1 MNAILK
7 KVLGE
12 ADDGGIFPEDAKE
25 LDKSQDIVGKP
36 LNPIA
41 KVVQEPSRPSGDKE
55 RYLTPYSA
63 LTAPDCTPDAL
74 KPIDQGKV
82 PGGAG
87 GPERFT
93 ASELEQAGEVPE
105 TGLGHE
111 HPSLKAMDVLL
122 GRKRTG
128 GPARDTA
135 DFAQG
140 GAIQTEEQA
149 QAAVAA
155 MTVNED
161 VVARAKQFAA
171 EAVTAAQNGGTM
183 PDPTAPGDGR
193 TVLNVF
199 RRFVG

>member
-1 MNAILK
+1 MNPILN

-12 ADDGGIFPEDAKE
+12 DSEGLFPDDAQEFDR
-25 LDKSQDIVGKP
+25 SQDVVGKP
-36 LNPIA
+36 LNPIM
-41 KVVQEPSRPSGDKE
+41 KVVQEPSKPPGDKE

-74 KPIDQGKV
+74 KPIDSSKV

-87 GPERFT
+87 PERFT
-93 ASELEQAGEVPE
+93 AADLEAAGPEAPE

-128 GPARDTA
+128 GPARNA
-135 DFAQG
+135 AEFAQSG
-140 GAIQTEEQA
+140 QVQTEE
-149 QAAVAA
+149 AAAAMVANLSEDTVVKAKVFAHVAA
-155 MTVNED
+155 TPGSE
-161 VVARAKQFAA
+161 
-171 EAVTAAQNGGTM
+171 M
-183 PDPTAPGDGR
+183 PEPAPNGDGR
-193 TVLNVF
+193 AVLNAF